1 MLKLLQN
8 KTSRA
13 WQKVLRVLIA
23 DDEPSVRS
31 ALRLLLQD
39 EPGVSIV
46 SEVGE
51 VGSLMAQLNLY
62 CPDVMLL
69 DWELPTI
76 RPDRLL
82 PALRMH
88 HPALK
93 VIALSGRPEAGPQS
107 FAAGADAFVSKGSA
121 PDELLLVLRKLRSAT
136 V

>member
-1 MLKLLQN
+1 MWKQLQN

-13 WQKVLRVLIA
+13 WEKVLRVLIA

-39 EPGVSIV
+39 EPGISIV

-51 VGSLMAQLNLY
+51 AGSILTQLKRY
-62 CPDVMLL
+62 SPDVILL

-82 PALRMH
+82 PALRIH
-88 HPALK
+88 HPALR
-93 VIALSGRPEAGPQS
+93 VVALSGRPEARPQS
-107 FAAGADAFVSKGSA
+107 FAAGVDAFVSKGGA
-121 PDELLLVLRKLRSAT
+121 PD
-136 V
+136 